1 MSPEVPI
8 IILLLAIP
16 IYFLCK
22 WGLNK
27 WRIGNPKNRKLTAII
42 PTIILSPIAYVGI
55 ILIWITAVSYY
66 PTQKFN
72 KAEWDTNVEERYTMS
87 KNIIESEMLIGKT
100 QEEVIELLGDDYSTY
115 QKEHIAYYLGFVPSI
130 IGIDPDVLDVYF
142 ENGKVIKVDQH
153 KT

>member
-8 IILLLAIP
+8 IILVLAIP

-27 WRIGNPKNRKLTAII
+27 WGIGNPKNRKLTAII

-55 ILIWITAVSYY
+55 IVIWIMTASYY

-72 KAEWDTNVEERYTMS
+72 KAEWDNNIEERYTMS
-87 KNIIESEMLIGKT
+87 TNIIRSEMLIGKT
-100 QEEVIELLGDDYSTY
+100 KEEVIELLGKDFSTY
-115 QKEHIAYYLGFVPSI
+115 GKEHIA
-130 IGIDPDVLDVYF
+130 
-142 ENGKVIKVDQH
+142 
-153 KT
+153 